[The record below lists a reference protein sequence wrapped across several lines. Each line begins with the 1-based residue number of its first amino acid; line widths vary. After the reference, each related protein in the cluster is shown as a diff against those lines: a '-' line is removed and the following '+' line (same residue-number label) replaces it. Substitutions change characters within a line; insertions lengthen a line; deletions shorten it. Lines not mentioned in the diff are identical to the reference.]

1 MLFLRSLAY
10 NVFGFGTIVIAAI
23 IVLLAFW
30 APYRFHWAMCVG
42 WCRLAVW
49 GAEFFCGIRTVVEGG
64 ENVPDEPSVIMIKH
78 TSTLETL
85 WQVVY
90 FPQTTWV
97 LKREILWAPFFG
109 WAIGLALK
117 PIAIDRSAGR
127 SAVKQVI
134 TQGREKLAAGIWVTI
149 FPEGTRMP
157 PGETRKYGISG
168 AALAHE
174 AGVKVVPVAHNTADF
189 WQKRSFVKRPGTVRF
204 VIGPPVDAS
213 MQPPKETNRI
223 VQRWVENKMM
233 EISRVYQETH
243 PQGLPPLVDGAYPP
257 QSDAGRSSNE

>member
-1 MLFLRSLAY
+1 MLFLRSLAF
-10 NVFGFGTIVIAAI
+10 NAFGFLTIVIAAI
-23 IVLLAFW
+23 IVLLTFW

-49 GAEFFCGIRTVVEGG
+49 SADFFCGIKTVVDGQ
-64 ENVPDEPSVIMIKH
+64 ENVPNEPSVIMIKH

-90 FPQTTWV
+90 FPQTVWV

-134 TQGREKLAAGIWVTI
+134 NQGRKKLADGIWVTI

-168 AALAHE
+168 AALARE
-174 AGVKVVPVAHNTADF
+174 AGVRIVPVAHNTGDF
-189 WQKRSFVKRPGTVRF
+189 WKKRSFVKKPGTVHF

-213 MQPPKETNRI
+213 AQPPKETNRI
-223 VQRWVENKMM
+223 VQQWVENEMLK
-233 EISRVYQETH
+233 ISRVYREKY
-243 PQGLPPLVDGAYPP
+243 PDGLPPLVDGRYP
-257 QSDAGRSSNE
+257 QGGAACDTQTG